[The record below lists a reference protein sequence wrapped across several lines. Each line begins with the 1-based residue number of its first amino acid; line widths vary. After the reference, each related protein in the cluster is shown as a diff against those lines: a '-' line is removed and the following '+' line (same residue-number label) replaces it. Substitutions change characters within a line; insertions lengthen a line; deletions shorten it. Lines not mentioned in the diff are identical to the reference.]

1 MSGNNICWNSL
12 RRFSGHHHTSVL
24 IHHGISVYNNNALFT
39 VGRPVVVLSMD
50 GQRVVASDSTSAA
63 VLTCSDITGV
73 PTPLFNWTYANNPY
87 RIITSMICML

>member
-24 IHHGISVYNNNALFT
+24 IHYGIRVYNNNTLFT
-39 VGRPVVVLSMD
+39 AGQPVVSLD
-50 GQRVVASDSTSAA
+50 GQRVVANDSAA
-63 VLTCSDITGV
+63 VLTCSDMAGV

-87 RIITSMICML
+87 RTITSMICMQ